1 MEYNVSRGQPRDICR
16 AVVVFFLTPDINRQ
30 LLFINI
36 RRTPVHIRRTQRVV
50 RERGRITARKRQR
63 IVNGASRRVC
73 GGERIFTRLCRGIW
87 RAVRSR
93 DCQMNLVGI
102 PRNDARQLLICHRID
117 EVFVVLIERRRAVI
131 LLNEMCRELRRKVA
145 RLDRAR
151 RMAHI
156 ITRPRKV
163 EVRRIDAD
171 TVVDLVRSNN
181 IGAIVRRRQELN
193 VRQIDV
199 LCRDNGSRTVAEFQ
213 RTRREVVFGMFQIVI
228 RDMGRLVSP
237 DDLVR
242 TVILLLRRSN
252 LNVEITPR
260 YRTLRDGSLAVGSI
274 RDLVVPRVWLCIE
287 CIL

>member
-1 MEYNVSRGQPRDICR
+1 
-16 AVVVFFLTPDINRQ
+16 
-30 LLFINI
+30 
-36 RRTPVHIRRTQRVV
+36 
-50 RERGRITARKRQR
+50 
-63 IVNGASRRVC
+63 
-73 GGERIFTRLCRGIW
+73 
-87 RAVRSR
+87 
-93 DCQMNLVGI
+93 MNLVGI

-117 EVFVVLIERRRAVI
+117 EVFVVLIERRLPVI
-131 LLNEMCRELRRKVA
+131 LLDEMCRELRRKVA
-145 RLDRAR
+145 RRDRAR

-193 VRQIDV
+193 IRQVDV
-199 LCRDNGSRTVAEFQ
+199 LRRNNGSLTVAEFQ

-237 DDLVR
+237 DNFVR
-242 TVILLLRRSN
+242 TVILLRRRVN
-252 LNVEITPR
+252 LNVEIIPR
-260 YRTLRDGSLAVGSI
+260 YRTLRDCPLAIGSI
-274 RDLVVPRVWLCIE
+274 RDLVVPRVRLCIE